1 MTGDGGQVLVKRPP
15 DLIYLVIN
23 VLLVA
28 TGTVMLF
35 SAGSAYYEGKSTY
48 FLLQHLGH
56 VALGSVFAII
66 AAVVMTPKLGKTLAG
81 VMYLFSLVL
90 LVLVLIV
97 GFVSGGAR
105 RWISVLGISVQPSE
119 IAKTGLILTIAAYMS
134 TDPDRFACRKG
145 NFWKGAVLRG
155 FIVPAV
161 MTGILAVLILL
172 EKHISAT
179 VIISTIGLATMILG
193 GTQFWLIPVAGV
205 PAALGLWGVINAW
218 PYAKRRWDGLV
229 NRGSDIA
236 GADWQTTEG
245 LYAMGTG
252 GWFGLGLGNSRLKYG
267 YVSEPQNDFI
277 FAVICEELGFI
288 GTAIILILF
297 FALMSRGLRLAQKC
311 TDRFCAVVISGITFN
326 TALHVLLNVA
336 VVCAV
341 IPNTGISLPFFSSG
355 GSATMMQIFDAG
367 ILLGCSRY
375 CRD

>member
-1 MTGDGGQVLVKRPP
+1 
-15 DLIYLVIN
+15 
-23 VLLVA
+23 
-28 TGTVMLF
+28 
-35 SAGSAYYEGKSTY
+35 AYYEGKSTY
-48 FLLQHLGH
+48 FLRQHIIHIL
-56 VALGSVFAII
+56 AGSVFAFI
-66 AAVVMTPKLGKTLAG
+66 AAFVMTPKLGKLLAAG
-81 VMYLFSLVL
+81 TYLVALL
-90 LVLVLIV
+90 LLGLVLVI
-97 GFVSGGAR
+97 GFTSGGAR
-105 RWISVLGISVQPSE
+105 RWINVAGISVQPSE
-119 IAKTGLILTIAAYMS
+119 IAKTGLILSIAAYMS
-134 TDPDRFACRKG
+134 TDPERFAWKKG
-145 NFWKGAVLRG
+145 NRWKGAILRG
-155 FIVPAV
+155 FIVPLA
-161 MTGILAVLILL
+161 MTGIFAVLILL

-179 VIISTIGLATMILG
+179 VITVLVGGVTMLLG
-193 GTQFWLIPVAGV
+193 GTNILMLVIAAGG
-205 PAALGLWGVINAW
+205 AGGVLYW
-218 PYAKRRWDGLV
+218 VMTTWSYAKKRINTLF
-229 NRGSDIA
+229 NRGSDVS

-297 FALMSRGLRLAQKC
+297 FALRSRGLRLAQKC
-311 TDRFCAVVISGITFN
+311 TDRFCAVVIAGITFK